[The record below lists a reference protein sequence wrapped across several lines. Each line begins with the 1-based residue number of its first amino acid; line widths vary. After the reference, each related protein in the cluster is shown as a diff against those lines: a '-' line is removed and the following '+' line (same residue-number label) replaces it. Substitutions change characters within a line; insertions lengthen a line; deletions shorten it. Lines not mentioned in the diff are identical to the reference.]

1 MMRFSANEC
10 NRCVTNVWNPRRT
23 SIWLYYEW
31 SANIQ
36 TVEMGPT
43 RLPPTP
49 EEEEP
54 PRQLSVEPQTPDTL
68 KYEM

>member
-1 MMRFSANEC
+1 M
-10 NRCVTNVWNPRRT
+10 NVADVSPVCGT
-23 SIWLYYEW
+23 HAGLVFDCITQW

-36 TVEMGPT
+36 TVAMGPT

-54 PRQLSVEPQTPDTL
+54 PRQLSVEPKTPDTV